1 MYVNVV
7 YLSPCNT
14 GSWRERE
21 SPVLGIDNVIGTV
34 RSTRRD
40 FSGVLRRMS
49 AQAVSF
55 VICIRSMCGSNLSL
69 DTEYPD
75 LSLSWLS
82 SVPPVTVPE
91 IGHLIRFIVYT
102 LSFKFIN

>member
-21 SPVLGIDNVIGTV
+21 RESPVLGIDNVVGTV
-34 RSTRRD
+34 RSTCRD

-49 AQAVSF
+49 AQAISF
-55 VICIRSMCGSNLSL
+55 VTCIRWMCGSNLGL
-69 DTEYPD
+69 DREYPD

-82 SVPPVTVPE
+82 SVPPVIVPE
-91 IGHLIRFIVYT
+91 IGHPIRFIIYT
-102 LSFKFIN
+102 PSFK